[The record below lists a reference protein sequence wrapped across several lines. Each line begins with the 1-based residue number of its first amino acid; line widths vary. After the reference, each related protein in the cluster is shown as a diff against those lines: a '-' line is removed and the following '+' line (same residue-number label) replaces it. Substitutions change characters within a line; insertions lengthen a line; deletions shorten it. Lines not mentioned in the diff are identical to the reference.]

1 VVDSS
6 AGGRTS
12 YKNASKTLRQ
22 GAELSL
28 DTSFGAGV
36 STRLALTALRAVY
49 DQAFGS
55 VLAGSRLPGVPN
67 ANLFAELAWKDS
79 SDHVG
84 AALESVASSK
94 VYAEDANAEI
104 PAPGYAVFNL
114 RVTAKQEAGAW
125 RFKQFARLNNLAD
138 RKYVGSL
145 IVGDTN
151 KRYYEAAPGRNW
163 MLGASA
169 AYAF

>member
-12 YKNASKTLRQ
+12 YRNASKTLRQ

-28 DTSFGAGV
+28 ATAFGAGV
-36 STRLALTALRAVY
+36 SGRVALTALRAVY

-67 ANLFAELAWKDS
+67 ANMYAELAWKDT
-79 SDHVG
+79 SDHFS
-84 AALESVASSK
+84 AALEAIASGR
-94 VYAEDANAEI
+94 VYAEDANNEI
-104 PAPGYAVFNL
+104 PAPGYAVLNARFNA
-114 RVTAKQEAGAW
+114 RQESGPW
-125 RFKQFARLNNLAD
+125 RFKQFVRVNNLMD

-145 IVGDTN
+145 IVGDAN

-163 MLGASA
+163 MAGASV
-169 AYAF
+169 AYTF